1 MLRDA
6 NRKNVSDVVIGD
18 SIVIA
23 SPGHEAVDA
32 ADAIDDARGV
42 VRMPRQGDEVR
53 ALLGEALEGGALV
66 EASMVDDMV
75 EPVRELGAHVLEVA
89 KLAAV
94 EERALDFP
102 E

>member
-1 MLRDA
+1 
-6 NRKNVSDVVIGD
+6 VVIGD